1 MSGYF
6 SGYLMDSTV
15 RSMSRFGQYR
25 YSGPGISTFSI
36 AETGAAPMIV
46 FLSRTPCRQQNVL
59 GDGLSSVSII
69 NEQMY
74 VIGGCHVI
82 ENNKRTFPSA
92 AVSVSTS

>member
-1 MSGYF
+1 
-6 SGYLMDSTV
+6 
-15 RSMSRFGQYR
+15 
-25 YSGPGISTFSI
+25 
-36 AETGAAPMIV
+36 MIV

-59 GDGLSSVSII
+59 GDGLTSVSII
-69 NEQMY
+69 HEQMY